1 MATVQGTLDQPLA
14 DAVTA
19 TRSVAGDQGYALAE
33 AECGPQHLVFKKG
46 VTAVS
51 WGSQFT
57 VTFEAVSPTQ
67 TVLTVSTHETF
78 AITDWGRGKRASHR
92 LLDALGA
99 K

>member
-1 MATVQGTLDQPLA
+1 MGTVRGTLDQSLA
-14 DAVTA
+14 DAMTA

-51 WGSQFT
+51 WGSEFT
-57 VTFEAVSPTQ
+57 IRFEAVSPTQ
-67 TVLTVSTHETF
+67 TALTVSTHETF
-78 AITDWGRGKRASHR
+78 AITDWGRGKRSSHK